1 MTRCIMIT
9 DTHLGLY
16 KSSEIYH
23 NVVKNLFKEVI
34 DTCVRENIDTIIHL
48 GDWFDERK
56 YINTLTLNASSEIED
71 MLGKINLVIVAG
83 NHDTYYKNQII
94 PTSLKVFKNC
104 KNITVLDYPCMLG
117 DFTVIPWKMDLP
129 ELLEK
134 GGKWL
139 LGHFE
144 VNDIS
149 LSAKYTT
156 KKFEREISDFKR
168 FEKVFS
174 GHFHTPIIKE
184 NITYLGAPYQ
194 QDFGDSGGTRG
205 YYIFE
210 DGKLNFILF
219 TNYPKFV
226 IIDTETKINS
236 EMIKGNIVKLKFLK
250 DYGMT
255 ENTKI
260 IENVQSYEPLEFYSD
275 FAGIS
280 VTQDIVIEDGEPTEV
295 RDNKDIFFE
304 YIDKTEI
311 ASHLN
316 KEMMKKIVS
325 SLMEKK

>member
-16 KSSEIYH
+16 KSSETYH
-23 NVVKNLFKEVI
+23 NVVKNLFKEVVDNCI
-34 DTCVRENIDTIIHL
+34 RENIDTIIHL

-56 YINTLTLNASSEIED
+56 YINTLTLNASSDIED
-71 MLGKINLVIVAG
+71 MLDKIKLVIVAG

-94 PTSLKVFKNC
+94 PTSLKVFKHC

-117 DFTVIPWKMDLP
+117 DFIILPWKMDLP
-129 ELLEK
+129 EYLEK

-156 KKFEREISDFKR
+156 KKFEREISDFKK

-174 GHFHTPIIKE
+174 GHFHTPITKD
-184 NITYLGAPYQ
+184 NITYLGAPFQ

-210 DGKLNFILF
+210 DGNLEFISF

-236 EMIKGNIVKLKFLK
+236 EMIKGNIIKLKFLK

-260 IENVQSYEPLEFYSD
+260 IENIQSFEPLEFYSD

-280 VTQDIVIEDGEPTEV
+280 VTQDIMIEDAETTEV
-295 RDNKDIFFE
+295 KDNKDIFFE
-304 YIDKTEI
+304 YIDKSEI
-311 ASHLN
+311 APHLN
-316 KEMMKKIVS
+316 KETMKKIVS
-325 SLMEKK
+325 NLMEKK